1 MWLWERDGGESTLL
15 SAVLVTGSSWGC
27 QGSWRWG
34 VGSEEDGGECVEGPE
49 AEIKDG
55 GEEERSHF
63 NTLYPM
69 HFSKCFTCMRELCF
83 LIFFCRRRN

>member
-1 MWLWERDGGESTLL
+1 M
-15 SAVLVTGSSWGC
+15 
-27 QGSWRWG
+27 
-34 VGSEEDGGECVEGPE
+34 EGPE

-83 LIFFCRRRN
+83 LIFFAEEETEV